1 MSAGTGAYDDKGAA
15 HGTRVPWLDVLLS
28 AIAAVS
34 WALIGMA
41 GTAAL
46 GLHLLEA
53 DASASLGPM
62 TAAVVALGAGGSV
75 TPSGDVSAFG
85 LGGAEANTAI
95 EITPLGVSLVGALL
109 LSWFFLRSL
118 RTAGVVV
125 APAELLARAGTVV
138 ALFVAMLGGLAWAGH
153 DVVTLDGGA
162 LGLDDMPGAGGG
174 GGGGLEIPGLGDIGD
189 IGGLLPDRIGD
200 LIDTKAA
207 VGFTVDTVPTLLGG
221 LFWSAG
227 ILLIALLA
235 SRRTPLPRGWAPVHR
250 VVRPAVSALVTVIL
264 VAVVAGLAA
273 AAYAAIGDA
282 HPKRIAGAA
291 LLGAPNGVWLGLSIG
306 LFVPWDG
313 RATGLLTQVLPAP
326 LDDLL
331 GSGGGHSV
339 TLSRLAELDGR
350 VWLLA
355 VGTAVMMLLA
365 GVLVAVRTPV
375 GGGEAGAGGFAGGG
389 AGAGGFAGGGAGVG
403 GFAGGGA
410 GAGGFAGDGGG
421 VGRAAG
427 GGGIDAGGSVGGAA
441 GVGGFVGRCALR
453 LGIVTA
459 VALPLLGWLAAVSA
473 DASLSV
479 LGFDAFGAGI
489 RLRGNAGMAVLLGA
503 AWGAGAGAVGAV
515 LAHATGASGRWAAG
529 LALGDLRGGRVGLG
543 GPAGAGGGAGLGWGA
558 GSGAGTGL
566 GAGGQAGPG
575 AGRGSG
581 VGARTAPGAGAGA
594 RPGPGTSAGDG
605 ADSGPD
611 ARSGAIPGAGAG
623 AGSTVQV
630 GSGTGAG
637 AGVNAWPEAGSR
649 SGAGVG
655 TAPGAGAGAGTGPG
669 TGAGAGAGAGS
680 GPGARPG
687 AVPGAGA
694 GAVPGAGAGAVPG
707 AGAGAVPGAGAGAV
721 PGAGAGAVPGA
732 GAGAGSTVQ
741 VGSGPWPG
749 AGTGPGAGPE
759 AGHRSEP
766 GPGAGVWA
774 GPGPEARPGAGAD
787 AGRPTDPGTGRR
799 SGAGTGSG
807 AGPGVGAGAWPG
819 ADAGAG
825 AGAGHEVGHSPGP
838 RAGAGDGPGAR
849 AGGGPEVGAGPGMDP
864 GAGTGVGAG
873 PGMDAGAGSGPYSP
887 NASYRAPNPET
898 NPYLRLPDDVRD
910 AVPEGEPEDARPEVG
925 DDPTVGLPPGAE
937 GPKRGR

>member
-235 SRRTPLPRGWAPVHR
+235 SRRTPLPRGWEPVHR
-250 VVRPAVSALVTVIL
+250 VVRPAVSALVTVVL

-331 GSGGGHSV
+331 GSGGSHSV

-350 VWLLA
+350 VWLLT

-365 GVLVAVRTPV
+365 GVLVGVRTPV
-375 GGGEAGAGGFAGGG
+375 GGGG
-389 AGAGGFAGGGAGVG
+389 AGAGGFVGGGAGAG

-529 LALGDLRGGRVGLG
+529 LALGDLRGGGVGLG

-655 TAPGAGAGAGTGPG
+655 TAPGAGTGAGTGPG
-669 TGAGAGAGAGS
+669 TGAGAG
-680 GPGARPG
+680 PGARPG
-687 AVPGAGA
+687 AIP
-694 GAVPGAGAGAVPG
+694 
-707 AGAGAVPGAGAGAV
+707 
-721 PGAGAGAVPGA
+721 

-766 GPGAGVWA
+766 GPGAGVGA
-774 GPGPEARPGAGAD
+774 GPGPEARPGAGAG
-787 AGRPTDPGTGRR
+787 AGRPADPGTGRR

-819 ADAGAG
+819 VDAGAG
-825 AGAGHEVGHSPGP
+825 TGAGSGAGHEVGHSPGP
-838 RAGAGDGPGAR
+838 RAGAGDGPGAG
-849 AGGGPEVGAGPGMDP
+849 AGGGPEVGAGPGMDA
-864 GAGTGVGAG
+864 GAGT
-873 PGMDAGAGSGPYSP
+873 GPYSP